1 MSDASERKKKR
12 DRLEN
17 RILLLFSRC
26 FLLLAISV
34 DASNFLD

>member
-1 MSDASERKKKR
+1 MRAASERKKKR
-12 DRLEN
+12 IDPEY

-26 FLLLAISV
+26 FLPLTVSV